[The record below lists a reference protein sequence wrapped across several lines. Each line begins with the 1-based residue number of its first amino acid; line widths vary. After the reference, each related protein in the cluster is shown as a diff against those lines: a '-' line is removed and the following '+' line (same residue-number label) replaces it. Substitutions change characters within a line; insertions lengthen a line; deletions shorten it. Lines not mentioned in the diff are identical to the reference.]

1 MINPN
6 KSFIYFLILV
16 LVFTIF
22 ILLLKEPITF
32 NENFNSN
39 LYNWRDLYS
48 YRNRLFPYGNNK
60 LNPVFRNKLDII
72 PKNYGIFYNLPL
84 FRYLENRDRSVL
96 YDPLVAPERRI
107 QSEQYPYPLIYNN
120 LINYPTRGYPDNYQ
134 QLGMVTRK
142 NDEKILQ
149 LFGRPTFSGSTQW
162 EYYVRSE
169 KEGFV
174 NKIPIQSKNQREIQE
189 GDEVNIPGMNSE
201 NGKFNVTLFNYNTP
215 RYNPYDY

>member
-1 MINPN
+1 
-6 KSFIYFLILV
+6 
-16 LVFTIF
+16 
-22 ILLLKEPITF
+22 
-32 NENFNSN
+32 
-39 LYNWRDLYS
+39 
-48 YRNRLFPYGNNK
+48 
-60 LNPVFRNKLDII
+60 
-72 PKNYGIFYNLPL
+72 
-84 FRYLENRDRSVL
+84 
-96 YDPLVAPERRI
+96 
-107 QSEQYPYPLIYNN
+107 
-120 LINYPTRGYPDNYQ
+120 
-134 QLGMVTRK
+134 MVTRK

-174 NKIPIQSKNQREIQE
+174 NKIPIQTKNQREIQE